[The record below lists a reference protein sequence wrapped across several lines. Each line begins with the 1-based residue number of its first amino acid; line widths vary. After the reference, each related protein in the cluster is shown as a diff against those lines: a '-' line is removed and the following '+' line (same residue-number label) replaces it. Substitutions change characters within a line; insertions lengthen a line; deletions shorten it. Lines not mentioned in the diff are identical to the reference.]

1 MDLQNTAY
9 NGPPP
14 LTELRMSAIAAVPT
28 GELVALAL
36 AVGASG
42 LISGTVAG
50 LLGVGGG
57 IVVVPVLYQALSFL
71 GVDEAVRMPL
81 AVGTSLATIIPTSIR
96 STLSH
101 NAKGAVDWSVLKT
114 WAMPTFLGVVLGTW
128 FAALVGGQGLKAVFA
143 VGAAS
148 LGLFMLLGRE
158 EWRLGD
164 DVPKGWTSWPL
175 GLANGCLSVMMGIGG
190 GTFGVTVMTLFGA
203 PIHRAVATAAGFG
216 LIIAVPGAIGMI
228 VNGWNASGLPP
239 YSLGY
244 VSLVGLA
251 LIVPATIV
259 SAPWGVALAHR
270 LSRRALRL
278 AFGTFLCLTAARMA
292 LALWG

>member
-1 MDLQNTAY
+1 MNLHTI
-9 NGPPP
+9 
-14 LTELRMSAIAAVPT
+14 ST
-28 GELVALAL
+28 GELTALAL
-36 AVGASG
+36 AVGLSG
-42 LISGTVAG
+42 LIAGTVAG

-57 IVVVPVLYQALSFL
+57 IVLVPVLYQALGFL

-101 NAKGAVDWSVLKT
+101 NKKGAVDWSVLRT
-114 WAMPTFLGVVLGTW
+114 WALPTLAGVLIGTW
-128 FAALVGGQGLKAVFA
+128 LVNLIGGKGLTAVFA
-143 VGAAS
+143 TGAGV

-158 EWRLGD
+158 DWRLGS
-164 DVPKGWTSWPL
+164 DVPKGLWSWPL

-216 LIIAVPGAIGMI
+216 LIIAVPGAAGMI
-228 VNGWNASGLPP
+228 LNGWNASGLPP
-239 YSLGY
+239 YALGY
-244 VSLVGLA
+244 VSLIGLA

-259 SAPWGVALAHR
+259 SAPWGVALAHS

-278 AFGTFLCLTAARMA
+278 AFGSFLCLTAARMA
-292 LALWG
+292 WAYFG

>member
-1 MDLQNTAY
+1 
-9 NGPPP
+9 
-14 LTELRMSAIAAVPT
+14 MSVDTFATVST
-28 GELVALAL
+28 GELIALGA
-36 AVGASG
+36 AVGLSG
-42 LISGTVAG
+42 LVAGTVAG

-57 IVVVPVLYQALSFL
+57 IVLVPVLYQALGFL

-101 NAKGAVDWSVLKT
+101 NKKGAVDWPILQA
-114 WAMPTFLGVVLGTW
+114 WAMPTFVGVLIGTW
-128 FAALVGGQGLKAVFA
+128 LAHLVGGKGLTGVFA
-143 VGAAS
+143 AGAGA
-148 LGLFMLLGRE
+148 LGLFMLAGRE
-158 EWRLGD
+158 DWRLGG
-164 DVPKGWTSWPL
+164 DVPKGLWSWSF

-203 PIHRAVATAAGFG
+203 AIHRAVATAAGFG
-216 LIIAVPGAIGMI
+216 LIIAVPGAIGMM
-228 VNGWNASGLPP
+228 VTGWNADGLPP

-244 VSLVGLA
+244 VSLIGLA

-259 SAPWGVALAHR
+259 AAPWGVALAHS

-278 AFGTFLCLTAARMA
+278 AFGTFLCLTALRMA
-292 LALWG
+292 WAYFG

>member
-1 MDLQNTAY
+1 MTVDTF
-9 NGPPP
+9 
-14 LTELRMSAIAAVPT
+14 AAVST
-28 GELVALAL
+28 GELIALGIAIGL
-36 AVGASG
+36 SG
-42 LISGTVAG
+42 LIAGTVAG

-57 IVVVPVLYQALSFL
+57 IVLVPVLYQALSFL
-71 GVDEAVRMPL
+71 GIDETVRMPL

-101 NAKGAVDWSVLKT
+101 NKKGAVDWDVLRAWALPTFFGVLVGT
-114 WAMPTFLGVVLGTW
+114 WA
-128 FAALVGGQGLKAVFA
+128 ASLVGGKGLTAVFA
-143 VGAAS
+143 GGAGA

-158 EWRLGD
+158 DWRLGD
-164 DVPKGWTSWPL
+164 GVPKGLWSWPL
-175 GLANGCLSVMMGIGG
+175 GLVNGCLSVMMGIGG

-228 VNGWNASGLPP
+228 VTGWNAEGLPP

-244 VSLVGLA
+244 VSLIGLA

-259 SAPWGVALAHR
+259 AAPWGVALAHS

-278 AFGTFLCLTAARMA
+278 AFGTFLCLTALRMGWA
-292 LALWG
+292 YLG

>member
-1 MDLQNTAY
+1 LSVDTFA
-9 NGPPP
+9 
-14 LTELRMSAIAAVPT
+14 SVSS
-28 GELVALAL
+28 GELATLAL

-71 GVDEAVRMPL
+71 GVDESVRMPL

-101 NAKGAVDWSVLKT
+101 NAKGAVDWPILKA
-114 WAMPTFLGVVLGTW
+114 WAAPTFFGVLLGTW
-128 FAALVGGQGLKAVFA
+128 VAALIGGEGLKAVFA
-143 VGAAS
+143 VGAAA
-148 LGLFMLLGRE
+148 LGLFMLVGRE
-158 EWRLGD
+158 EWRIGD
-164 DVPKGWTSWPL
+164 DVPKGALSWPL
-175 GLANGCLSVMMGIGG
+175 GLGNGCLSVLMGIGG

-228 VNGWNASGLPP
+228 VSGWNVANLPP

-244 VSLVGLA
+244 VSLIGFA
-251 LIVPATIV
+251 LIAPATIV
-259 SAPWGVALAHR
+259 ATPWGVALAHK
-270 LSRRALRL
+270 LSRRKLRL
-278 AFGTFLCLTAARMA
+278 AFGLFLCLTAARMA
-292 LALWG
+292 WAAWG